1 MSKFTH
7 WWKKTINVFK
17 DIIKDTAQGIDDICQ
32 SASDALVKVTDDI
45 GRLLLPKSDRKDD

>member
-17 DIIKDTAQGIDDICQ
+17 DIIEDTAQGINDIFE

-45 GRLLLPKSDRKDD
+45 GRLLLPNNDKKDD

>member
-17 DIIKDTAQGIDDICQ
+17 DIIEDTTQGINDICE

>member
-17 DIIKDTAQGIDDICQ
+17 DIIEDTAQGIDDICQ
-32 SASDALVKVTDDI
+32 STSDALIKVTDDI